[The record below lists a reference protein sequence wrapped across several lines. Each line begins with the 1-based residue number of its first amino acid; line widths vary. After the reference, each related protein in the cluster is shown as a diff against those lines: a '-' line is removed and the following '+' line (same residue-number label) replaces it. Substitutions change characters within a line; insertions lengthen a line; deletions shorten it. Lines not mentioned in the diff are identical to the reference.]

1 MEGSGSSSFK
11 KKWIYASFVY
21 VYNVLAT
28 SKMIEKALMLTLG
41 LKYSLMMKKIMVW
54 DIWSLYYIY
63 SSSSEKVQKSD
74 YRRSQPYAFVSMAIR
89 ITQIFALKV
98 RDSCF

>member
-54 DIWSLYYIY
+54 DIWSLYY

-74 YRRSQPYAFVSMAIR
+74 YRRYQPYAFVSMAIR

>member
-1 MEGSGSSSFK
+1 MEGSGLSSFK

-41 LKYSLMMKKIMVW
+41 LKYSLMKK
-54 DIWSLYYIY
+54 
-63 SSSSEKVQKSD
+63 K
-74 YRRSQPYAFVSMAIR
+74 
-89 ITQIFALKV
+89 
-98 RDSCF
+98 

>member
-1 MEGSGSSSFK
+1 MERLKQHSLSEGKNLIGRGGMEGSGLSSFK

-41 LKYSLMMKKIMVW
+41 LKYSLMKK
-54 DIWSLYYIY
+54 
-63 SSSSEKVQKSD
+63 K
-74 YRRSQPYAFVSMAIR
+74 
-89 ITQIFALKV
+89 
-98 RDSCF
+98 